1 MNTSRI
7 HFGDYAMLALRL
19 AIAFVFLYH
28 GVEKA
33 FNWGMATQMFS
44 SLGFP
49 GFLGPITGIAEVI
62 AGALFVLGLYPRWSS
77 LAFVVIIA
85 AAITG
90 IHLPASFAAGSPTPG
105 RERDLLIIGGA
116 LVIMALGHG
125 AIALGSRESTDSQV
139 GEPRSTFE

>member
-7 HFGDYAMLALRL
+7 QFSDYALLALRL

-44 SLGFP
+44 SLSFP

-62 AGALFVLGLYPRWSS
+62 AGILFVLGLYPRWSS
-77 LAFVVIIA
+77 LALLTIVA
-85 AAITG
+85 AATAG
-90 IHLPASFAAGSPTPG
+90 IHIPASFAAGSPTPAL
-105 RERDLLIIGGA
+105 ERDLLLAAGV
-116 LVIMALGHG
+116 LVTMAMGFG
-125 AIALGSRESTDSQV
+125 AISLGASQSSSRTAMPQSE
-139 GEPRSTFE
+139 FE